1 MTPVA
6 SILSTKV
13 LSEDLREQLI
23 SNHIA
28 VQDKNFISIAYNQVD
43 LKSDALD
50 HVVLITSKNIIKSLL
65 DSNQIHIL
73 TGKKIYCVGN
83 SIPKLLETHDIS
95 VQQSFQ
101 NAKALGAFIVQ
112 QNFKSVTFLRG
123 NKSRPELPRVLQ
135 DHGIRLRQ
143 YELYTTMLTPKKV
156 DLTFDALLFFCPSA
170 VESYLTHHR
179 INNEQIICIGQTTAS
194 AVQPYSNNIM
204 IADHQKVSSVIQK
217 TIELFQTS

>member
-13 LSEDLREQLI
+13 LSKDLREQLI

-28 VQDKNFISIAYNQVD
+28 IQEEDFISIAYNQVD
-43 LKSDALD
+43 LKSHALD
-50 HVVLITSKNIIKSLL
+50 HVVLITSKNVILSLL
-65 DSNQIHIL
+65 DSNLINVL
-73 TGKKIYCVGN
+73 EGKEIYCVGN
-83 SIPKLLETHDIS
+83 SIPKLLEPYGIL

-101 NAKALGAFIVQ
+101 NAKTLGGFIIQ
-112 QNFKSVTFLRG
+112 QSFKSVTFLRG
-123 NKSRPELPRVLQ
+123 NKSRPELPQLLI
-135 DHGIRLRQ
+135 DHGVLLKQ
-143 YELYTTMLTPKKV
+143 YELYTTRLTPKKM
-156 DLTFDALLFFCPSA
+156 DQSFDGLLFFCPSA

-194 AVQPYSNNIM
+194 AVQPYANHIM

-217 TIELFQTS
+217 TIELFQKS